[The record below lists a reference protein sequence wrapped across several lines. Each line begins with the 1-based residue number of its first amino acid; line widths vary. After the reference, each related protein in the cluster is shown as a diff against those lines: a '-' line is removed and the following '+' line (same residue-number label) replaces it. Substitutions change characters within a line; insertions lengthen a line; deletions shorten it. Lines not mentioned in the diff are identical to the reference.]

1 MSGKT
6 VIVGGGVI
14 GLAIARELHKRGHR
28 GITVVEKGNCGEEA
42 SWAAGGMLGPQAE
55 SDHGGQ
61 FYDLCSE
68 SRDLYSTLASELL
81 SETGIDIELDT
92 KGTIYVAFSSAEMA
106 KLLSRYELQKVR
118 GLTVEVLNAAEIRR
132 REPFISPDIVGG
144 LFFPKDWQVDNRK
157 LLAALRKYAEMNE
170 IGIVE
175 NCEVR
180 SFESKSNE
188 IVSVVASGRQFEPE
202 NLVVC
207 AGAWTNKLE
216 LPLPEVVPV
225 RGQMICYRTAKRVY
239 EHVIYS
245 LRGYIVPRQDG
256 RVLAGS
262 TSEFVGF
269 SKGVTDDGISELRA
283 MAEEISP
290 SLASQTPYDSWSGLR
305 PKTADEMP
313 FIGRIDGLTNA
324 FAAIGHYRNGILLA
338 PITANMIADRFEMDV
353 TIMPNRNSAIGRS

>member
-1 MSGKT
+1 MAKT
-6 VIVGGGVI
+6 VIIGGGVI
-14 GLAIARELHKRGHR
+14 GLSIARELHKRGHD
-28 GITVVEKGNCGEEA
+28 GITVVDKSTCGEES

-68 SRDLYSTLASELL
+68 SRDLYPTLAAELL

-92 KGTIYVAFSSAEMA
+92 KGTLYVAFSPIEMERLA
-106 KLLSRYELQKVR
+106 SRYEVQRAR
-118 GLTVEVLNAAEIRR
+118 GLTVEMLDAAEIRR
-132 REPFISPDIVGG
+132 REPFISPDVVGG
-144 LFFPKDWQVDNRK
+144 LFLPNDWQVDNRK
-157 LLAALRKYAEMNE
+157 LIAALRKYTELNGIE
-170 IGIVE
+170 IIE

-180 SFESKSNE
+180 GVKTKDGKVVN
-188 IVSVVASGRQFEPE
+188 IVANDREFDTE
-202 NLVVC
+202 NIIVC
-207 AGAWTNKLE
+207 AGAWTSKLG

-225 RGQMICYRTAKRVY
+225 RGQIICYRTAKRVY

-256 RVLAGS
+256 RVLSGS

-269 SKGVTDDGISELRA
+269 SKGVTDDGVATLRA

-305 PKTADEMP
+305 PKTADEIP
-313 FIGRIDGLTNA
+313 VIGRIDGLTNA

-338 PITANMIADRFEMDV
+338 PITANMIADRFEMDITV
-353 TIMPNRNSAIGRS
+353 MPNRNSAIG

>member
-6 VIVGGGVI
+6 VIIGGGVI
-14 GLAIARELHKRGHR
+14 GLSVARELHKRGYV
-28 GITVVEKGNCGEEA
+28 GITVVDKGICGEES

-55 SDHGGQ
+55 SDHGGY

-68 SRDLYSTLASELL
+68 SRDLYPAFAAELL

-92 KGTIYVAFSSAEMA
+92 KGTLYVAFSPDEMA
-106 KLLSRYELQKVR
+106 VLAGRFELQRAR
-118 GLTVEVLNAAEIRR
+118 GLAVEMLDAAEIRR
-132 REPFISPDIVGG
+132 REPFISPDVVGG
-144 LFFPKDWQVDNRK
+144 LFFPNDWQVENRK
-157 LLAALRKYAEMNE
+157 LLFALRRYAELNE
-170 IGIVE
+170 VEIVE
-175 NCEVR
+175 YCDVQKLEANGSRIVEVIAGDR
-180 SFESKSNE
+180 VFEPDN
-188 IVSVVASGRQFEPE
+188 VVVA
-202 NLVVC
+202 
-207 AGAWTNKLE
+207 AGSWTSKLGMAV
-216 LPLPEVVPV
+216 PEVVPV

-269 SKGVTDDGISELRA
+269 SKGVTDEGIAALQA

-305 PKTADEMP
+305 PKTADEVP
-313 FIGRIDGLTNA
+313 VIGRIDGLKNA
-324 FAAIGHYRNGILLA
+324 FVATGHYRNGILLA
-338 PITANMIADRFEMDV
+338 PITANMIADRFAMDV
-353 TIMPNRNSAIGRS
+353 TEIPNRSIATS